1 MPMHEANV
9 NQEHHLSLVVYQD
22 VPGIWISRAIE
33 HDLKAEGRRLGET
46 VRALLRMVHAHATF
60 DSRHAR
66 APLSAFRPAPQTC
79 WNSFSGG
86 IPIPLSHLD
95 ALPPPHWNISV
106 SLARQRPAETR
117 THRTAH
123 HIHA

>member
-1 MPMHEANV
+1 MAKRGSAV
-9 NQEHHLSLVVYQD
+9 SQEYHLSLVVYQD
-22 VPGIWISRAIE
+22 VPGIWVSRAIE
-33 HDLKAEGRRLGET
+33 HDLRAEGRSLGET
-46 VRALLRMVHAHATF
+46 VRALLRTVQAHAAF

-86 IPIPLSHLD
+86 IRIPLSQLG
-95 ALPPPHWNISV
+95 ALPPPNWNISV
-106 SLARQRPAETR
+106 SIARQRPAETR

-123 HIHA
+123 HLHA

>member
-1 MPMHEANV
+1 V
-9 NQEHHLSLVVYQD
+9 SQKHHLSLVVYQD
-22 VPGIWISRAIE
+22 VPGIWVSRAIE
-33 HDLKAEGRRLGET
+33 HDLRVEGRTLGET
-46 VRALLRMVHAHATF
+46 VRALLRMVQAHAAF

-86 IPIPLSHLD
+86 IPIPLSQLG
-95 ALPPPHWNISV
+95 AVPPSNWNISV

-117 THRTAH
+117 RPHTAAAH
-123 HIHA
+123 HLHA